1 MLQQNHSYTRVLTFY
16 QTYAIFIE
24 YMNHESSSPRHAT
37 RPTSHRWK
45 TGANAENLSVDSIIG
60 RITRER
66 QMEQARHSQ
75 EEGVGRHALHQ
86 VASTESIP
94 ANHRRHA
101 KADEAPVHKPY
112 SFEASYHETFDA
124 LNASIERETGKK
136 YSPEDE
142 ARNMAERLDNALIAN
157 GLTPPTDA
165 EAAPVASPEAPE
177 DTDPAADTDQHGQ
190 VNKDLGAVGDEQLEI
205 IDAYKNEVLS
215 SIDRFDKSLS
225 SVNDAEPVADLI
237 VASPADSG
245 ESEKKPRLKERLSRL
260 FKRRN
265 SARQRVNLREAART
279 AATNSADSLR
289 ANVNNLKFNFSKL
302 GRRISNRFNKR
313 SYFKNDGEV
322 IAYSDNQSTLSFALE
337 GSKVLLGRDPK
348 HPENEHKYA
357 KDFTKNG
364 SDMAMILTDKG
375 RFGIGNGYIMD
386 LQTGFYY
393 DVFPSDAFDLTIGKN
408 AKLPGAGNIGTV
420 RAVELKYK
428 TGSNNA
434 TIHTK
439 DTPSPFSDFYQFIN
453 DIDKEEAIKSV
464 NAA

>member
-1 MLQQNHSYTRVLTFY
+1 
-16 QTYAIFIE
+16 
-24 YMNHESSSPRHAT
+24 MNHESSSPRHAA

-45 TGANAENLSVDSIIG
+45 AGANAENLSVDSIIG

-75 EEGVGRHALHQ
+75 EEVVGRHAVRQ

-101 KADEAPVHKPY
+101 KVDEAPVHKPY
-112 SFEASYHETFDA
+112 SFEDSYHETLDA
-124 LNASIERETGKK
+124 LNSSIERATGKK

-142 ARNMAERLDNALIAN
+142 VRNMAKLLDNALIAN
-157 GLTPPTDA
+157 GLTPPTDT
-165 EAAPVASPEAPE
+165 EAAPVTSPEVSE
-177 DTDPAADTDQHGQ
+177 DIDPTTDSDKYGP
-190 VNKDLGAVGDEQLEI
+190 VNENLGAVGDEQLEV

-215 SIDRFDKSLS
+215 SIDLFDKALS
-225 SVNDAEPVADLI
+225 SVDAEPAEDLVI
-237 VASPADSG
+237 ASSADSG
-245 ESEKKPRLKERLSRL
+245 ESETKPRLKERISRL
-260 FKRRN
+260 FKRRD
-265 SARQRVNLREAART
+265 SARQRVNLREAARN

-313 SYFKNDGEV
+313 SYFKNGGEV
-322 IAYSDNQSTLSFALE
+322 ISYSDNQSTLSFTLE
-337 GSKVLLGRDPK
+337 GSNVLLGRDPK

-428 TGSNNA
+428 TGNDANV
-434 TIHTK
+434 HTK

-453 DIDKEEAIKSV
+453 DIDTEEAIKSV

>member
-1 MLQQNHSYTRVLTFY
+1 
-16 QTYAIFIE
+16 
-24 YMNHESSSPRHAT
+24 MNHESSSPRHAT

-75 EEGVGRHALHQ
+75 EEVVGRHAVRQ

-101 KADEAPVHKPY
+101 KVDETPVHKPY
-112 SFEASYHETFDA
+112 SFEDSYRETLDA
-124 LNASIERETGKK
+124 LNSSIERATGKK

-142 ARNMAERLDNALIAN
+142 VRNMAKRLDNALIAN

-165 EAAPVASPEAPE
+165 EEAVPVASHEVSE
-177 DTDPAADTDQHGQ
+177 DTDPTADSDEYGP
-190 VNKDLGAVGDEQLEI
+190 VNENLGAVGDEQLEV
-205 IDAYKNEVLS
+205 IDTYKNEVLS
-215 SIDRFDKSLS
+215 SIDLFDKSLS
-225 SVNDAEPVADLI
+225 SVNNAEPVEDLI

-245 ESEKKPRLKERLSRL
+245 ESDKKPRLKERLSRL
-260 FKRRN
+260 FKRRD
-265 SARQRVNLREAART
+265 SARQRVHLREAART

-289 ANVNNLKFNFSKL
+289 ANVNSLKFNLSKL

-337 GSKVLLGRDPK
+337 GSNVLLGRDPK

-375 RFGIGNGYIMD
+375 RFGIGSGYIMD

-428 TGSNNA
+428 TGNNDA
-434 TIHTK
+434 NIHTK

-453 DIDKEEAIKSV
+453 DIDTEEAIKSV